1 MVFDRILAKTIET
14 ETIKA
19 LDKIS
24 KKYGVTIRPNGGT
37 LGYNDFVMKLKIE
50 KVGIEK
56 TYSDVVFNLL
66 GLPKDIIGK
75 SFTVRNSVYT
85 ITELAPNRP
94 KYPVIARN
102 SDGKSFK
109 FTIEAIKNYL
119 KIK

>member
-19 LDKIS
+19 LDAIS
-24 KKYGVTIRPNGGT
+24 KKYGVTILPNGGT
-37 LGYNDFVMKLKIE
+37 LGTNEFVMKLKIE
-50 KVGIEK
+50 KTGVAKNYPDIL
-56 TYSDVVFNLL
+56 FNSL
-66 GLPKDIIGK
+66 GLPNNVIGK
-75 SFTVRNSVYT
+75 SFTVRNSLYT